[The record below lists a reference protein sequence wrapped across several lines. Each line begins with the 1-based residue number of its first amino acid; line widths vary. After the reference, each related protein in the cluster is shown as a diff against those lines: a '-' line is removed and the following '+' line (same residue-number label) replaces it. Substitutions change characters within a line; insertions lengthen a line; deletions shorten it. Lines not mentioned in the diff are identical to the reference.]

1 MKNMNLKRLA
11 LTLLAGTLLASP
23 ALAAYEDVGVGAR
36 ATGLGGAVT
45 AAADDVYAI
54 HHNPAGLA
62 TIDRPELGT
71 TYSRLLTG
79 LSDNSNLQNSF
90 IGYAHPLQ
98 GGRKGV
104 VGAAWNYYT
113 LDGLYR
119 ETSLYGS
126 YGRALWARDNPDK
139 FFGGASVKILTRSLG
154 GTSAAGSAIS
164 NTGSATGTP
173 DPVLQNASK
182 TNFDVDLGFLYR
194 VKPRWQ
200 VGAAIQHFLEPN
212 VGFAADDKL
221 GRNLKLGGAYK
232 SPFTTLSGDV
242 RFMKAPDGSTD
253 KIFAAAAEKW
263 LPTLLHGSFGVRGSL
278 SLGSRDYRQLGMGL
292 SYKINRM
299 QFDYGFA
306 LPIGGFTATSGSH
319 RIGITVRFGRPR
331 QAEAAL
337 GEAILEN
344 LRDLAAVG
352 TPEFR
357 YQLEDLALYKR
368 TAIDEF
374 LRQAKVDASNGRFAD
389 ADDKLGQALSLKPGD
404 KGLVESRERMGLVA
418 KAVPSVEGFATD
430 AAQAA
435 LYEGALDYIGGR
447 DKEALRK
454 LAYAESLNPSE
465 PRMEALMKAIE
476 EKGGLKR
483 EEALPEGAVAKAP
496 TLGAE
501 KVVGGTMA
509 LMEVAL
515 REKDY
520 NRVVTLAEQVLQLD
534 PANAMAYKRLGAAHY
549 AERRLPEALKALRS
563 AYKLERDPE
572 QRKQLKAYVD
582 ALTALTEKRAVETA
596 PKPVDAV
603 KPSAPA
609 PQDIERL
616 YEAGVDLYAQGRL
629 SEAAAAFKRILEL
642 EPDNVSARRALDR
655 VQSEILQGG
664 KR

>member
-1 MKNMNLKRLA
+1 MKTNNFSRVGLTVLA
-11 LTLLAGTLLASP
+11 MAWYSSP
-23 ALAAYEDVGVGAR
+23 AMAAFEDVGVGAR

-54 HHNPAGLA
+54 YHNPAGLA
-62 TIDRPELGT
+62 TVDRPELGT

-90 IGYAHPLQ
+90 IGYAHPLS

-126 YGRALWARDNPDK
+126 YGRALWARENPDR
-139 FFGGASVKILTRSLG
+139 FYGGASVKVLTRSLG

-164 NTGSATGTP
+164 NTGIATGTP
-173 DPVLQNASK
+173 DPVLQSASK
-182 TNFDVDLGFLYR
+182 TNFDVDLGFLYKVR
-194 VKPRWQ
+194 PRWQ
-200 VGAAIQHFLEPN
+200 VGALIQHFLEPN
-212 VGFAADDKL
+212 VGFSGEDKL
-221 GRNLKLGGAYK
+221 GRNLKVGGAYK
-232 SPFTTLSGDV
+232 TPFTTLSGDV
-242 RFMKAPDGSTD
+242 RLMKAPDGSTD

-263 LPTLLHGSFGVRGSL
+263 LPTLLHGTFGVRSSL
-278 SLGSRDYRQLGMGL
+278 SLGSRDYRSLGMGL
-292 SYKINRM
+292 SYKINRL

-306 LPIGGFTATSGSH
+306 LPLGGFTSGSGSH
-319 RIGITVRFGRPR
+319 RVGLTVRFGRPR
-331 QAEAAL
+331 QAEAAI

-344 LRDLAAVG
+344 LRDLATVG

-374 LRQAKVDASNGRFAD
+374 LRQAKLDASNGRFED
-389 ADDKLGQALSLKPGD
+389 AEGKLGQAVSLKPGD
-404 KGLVESRERMGLVA
+404 KALVA
-418 KAVPSVEGFATD
+418 SHGRMTALAKIVPAVSDFATD

-435 LYEGALDYIGGR
+435 LYEGALDFIAGR
-447 DKEALRK
+447 DKDALRK
-454 LAYAESLNPSE
+454 VAYAESLNPADTRLE
-465 PRMEALMKAIE
+465 PFMRVIE
-476 EKGGLKR
+476 EKAGLKR
-483 EEALPEGAVAKAP
+483 DDALPEAGTVKAP
-496 TLGAE
+496 TMGAE

-520 NRVVTLAEQVLQLD
+520 PRVVSLAEQVLQLD
-534 PANAMAYKRLGAAHY
+534 PSNSLAYKRLGAAYY
-549 AERRLPEALKALRS
+549 AQRKLPEALKAIRS

-582 ALTALTEKRAVETA
+582 ALSALVDRRKQDEA
-596 PKPVDAV
+596 PKPVEAV
-603 KPSAPA
+603 KTTAS

>member
-1 MKNMNLKRLA
+1 MKNTNSARLG
-11 LTLLAGTLLASP
+11 LTLLAAAWYAAP
-23 ALAAYEDVGVGAR
+23 AMAAYEDVGVGAR

-45 AAADDVYAI
+45 ATADDVYAI

-98 GGRKGV
+98 GGRNGV

-126 YGRALWARDNPDK
+126 YGRALWARDYPDR
-139 FFGGASVKILTRSLG
+139 FFGGASLKLLTRSLG

-164 NTGSATGTP
+164 NTGAATGTP

-182 TNFDVDLGFLYR
+182 TNLDVDLGFLYR

-200 VGAAIQHFLEPN
+200 LGAAIQHLLEPN
-212 VGFAADDKL
+212 VGFSDDDKL

-232 SPFTTLSGDV
+232 TPFTTLSGDL
-242 RFMKAPDGSTD
+242 RLMKAPDGSTD
-253 KIFAAAAEKW
+253 KIFAAAGEKW

-278 SLGSRDYRQLGMGL
+278 SMGSRDYRALGMGL
-292 SYKINRM
+292 SYKINRL
-299 QFDYGFA
+299 QFDYGFS
-306 LPIGGFTATSGSH
+306 LPLGGFNSTSGSH
-319 RIGITVRFGRPR
+319 RVGLTVRFGRPR

-344 LRDLAAVG
+344 LRDLAQAG

-374 LRQAKVDASNGRFAD
+374 LRQAKLDASSGRFAD

-404 KGLVESRERMGLVA
+404 KGLVESHERMSSLARIVP
-418 KAVPSVEGFATD
+418 AVNDFGVDS
-430 AAQAA
+430 AQAA
-435 LYEGALDYIGGR
+435 LYEGALDWIAGR

-454 LAYAESLNPSE
+454 VAYAESLNPNDARLE
-465 PRMEALMKAIE
+465 PLMKAIE
-476 EKGGLKR
+476 ERAGLKR
-483 EEALPEGAVAKAP
+483 EEALPAEQAAKAP

-520 NRVVTLAEQVLQLD
+520 NRVVSLAEQVLQLD
-534 PANAMAYKRLGAAHY
+534 PTNSLAYKRLGAAHY

-563 AYKLERDPE
+563 AFKLEKDPE

-582 ALTALTEKRAVETA
+582 ALSALVERRAEPA
-596 PKPVDAV
+596 PRPAEAAKPAG
-603 KPSAPA
+603 AA

-629 SEAAAAFKRILEL
+629 SEASAAFKRILEL

-664 KR
+664 KK

>member
-1 MKNMNLKRLA
+1 MNMKKVLRIG
-11 LTLLAGTLLASP
+11 LTLLA
-23 ALAAYEDVGVGAR
+23 AAWYPGGAMAAFEDVGVGAR

-62 TIDRPELGT
+62 TLDRPELGT

-126 YGRALWARDNPDK
+126 YGRALWARENPDRL
-139 FFGGASVKILTRSLG
+139 FGGASVKVLTRSLG
-154 GTSAAGSAIS
+154 GTSASGSAIS
-164 NTGSATGTP
+164 NTGIATGTP
-173 DPVLQNASK
+173 DPVLQSASR
-182 TNFDVDLGFLYR
+182 TNFDVDLGVLYR
-194 VKPRWQ
+194 VRPRWQ
-200 VGAAIQHFLEPN
+200 LGALVQHLMEPN
-212 VGFAADDKL
+212 VAFSGDTDAL

-232 SPFTTLSGDV
+232 TPFTTLSGDV
-242 RFMKAPDGSTD
+242 RLMKAPDGSTD

-263 LPTLLHGSFGVRGSL
+263 LPTLLHGTFGVRGSL
-278 SLGSRDYRQLGMGL
+278 ALGSRDYRSLGVGL
-292 SYKINRM
+292 SYKINRL

-306 LPIGGFTATSGSH
+306 LPMGGFTSVSGSH
-319 RIGITVRFGRPR
+319 RVGLTVRFGRPR
-331 QAEAAL
+331 QAEAAI

-344 LRDLAAVG
+344 LREFAQPG
-352 TPEFR
+352 TMEFR

-368 TAIDEF
+368 TAMDEF
-374 LRQAKVDASNGRFAD
+374 LRQARLDVSAGRFED
-389 ADDKLGQALSLKPGD
+389 AEGKLVQALSLKPGD
-404 KGLVESRERMGLVA
+404 KRLGESRARMGALA
-418 KAVPSVEGFATD
+418 KIVPSVTGFSTD

-435 LYEGALDYIGGR
+435 LYEGALDFVAGR

-454 LAYAESLNPSE
+454 VAYADSLSPADARLE
-465 PRMEALMKAIE
+465 PLMRLIE
-476 EKGGLKR
+476 ETSGLKR
-483 EEALPEGAVAKAP
+483 DAALPGERAASAP

-520 NRVVTLAEQVLQLD
+520 ERVVSLAEQVLQLD
-534 PANAMAYKRLGAAHY
+534 AANALAYKRLGAARY
-549 AERRLPEALKALRS
+549 AQRRLPEALKALRS

-572 QRKQLKAYVD
+572 QRKQLKSYVE
-582 ALTALTEKRAVETA
+582 ALAALVARRVQEA
-596 PKPVDAV
+596 
-603 KPSAPA
+603 A
-609 PQDIERL
+609 PQAARPATSPLDIERL

-629 SEAAAAFKRILEL
+629 PEAAAAFKRILEID
-642 EPDNVSARRALDR
+642 PDNVSARRALDR
-655 VQSEILQGG
+655 VQAEILQGG
-664 KR
+664 GK

>member
-1 MKNMNLKRLA
+1 MRPRLLAPAALA
-11 LTLLAGTLLASP
+11 LLTALTCASP
-23 ALAAYEDVGVGAR
+23 ARAAYEDVDPGAR
-36 ATGLGGAVT
+36 GTGLGGALT
-45 AAADDVYAI
+45 GAADDVYAI

-71 TYSRLLTG
+71 TYSRLLMG
-79 LSDNSNLQNSF
+79 LSDDSNLQNSF

-98 GGRKGV
+98 RGRQGV
-104 VGAAWNYYT
+104 VGAAWNYFT
-113 LDGLYR
+113 LGGLYR
-119 ETSLYGS
+119 ETRLYGS
-126 YGRALWARDNPDK
+126 YGRALFARDHPDRL
-139 FFGGASVKILTRSLG
+139 FGGASLKILNRAVG
-154 GTSAAGSAIS
+154 GSSVAGSAVS
-164 NTGSATGTP
+164 NTGVVTGTP
-173 DPVLQNASK
+173 DPVLQGASK
-182 TNFDVDLGFLYR
+182 TNFDIDLGVLWR
-194 VKPRWQ
+194 VRPRWQ
-200 VGAAIQHFLEPN
+200 VGALVQNLTEPD
-212 VGFAADDKL
+212 VGFAAEDRL

-232 SPFTTLSGDV
+232 TPFTTLSGDV
-242 RFMKAPDGSTD
+242 RFMTAPDGSTD
-253 KIFAAAAEKW
+253 KIFAVGAEKW
-263 LPTLLHGSFGVRGSL
+263 LPTLLHGTFGVRSSL
-278 SLGSRDYRQLGMGL
+278 GLGSRDYRQLGLGL
-292 SYKINRM
+292 SYKINRL

-306 LPIGGFTATSGSH
+306 LPLGGLTSTSGSH
-319 RIGITVRFGRPR
+319 RVGITVRFGRPR

-344 LRDLAAVG
+344 LRDLATVG

-374 LRQAKVDASNGRFAD
+374 LRQAKLDATNGRFSD
-389 ADDKLGQALSLKPGD
+389 AEDKLGQALSLKPGD
-404 KGLVESRERMGLVA
+404 KGLVESHARMSALAKLVP
-418 KAVPSVEGFATD
+418 AVKDFATD

-435 LYEGALDYIGGR
+435 LYEGALDFVAGR

-454 LAYAESLNPSE
+454 VAYAESLNPADERLE
-465 PRMEALMKAIE
+465 PLMRLIE
-476 EKGGLKR
+476 ERAGLKR
-483 EEALPEGAVAKAP
+483 AEALPAEQAAKAP

-520 NRVVTLAEQVLQLD
+520 NRVVSLADQVLQLD
-534 PANAMAYKRLGAAHY
+534 PSNALAYKRLGAAYY
-549 AERRLPEALKALRS
+549 AQRQLPEALKALRS

-582 ALTALTEKRAVETA
+582 ALAALTERRAVEAA
-596 PKPVDAV
+596 PKPVEA
-603 KPSAPA
+603 APKA
-609 PQDIERL
+609 AATPQDIERL

-655 VQSEILQGG
+655 VQSEMLQGG
-664 KR
+664 KK

>member
-1 MKNMNLKRLA
+1 MKTMNLSRAALTFLA
-11 LTLLAGTLLASP
+11 LAWPAGP

-36 ATGLGGAVT
+36 ATGLGGALT
-45 AAADDVYAI
+45 GAADDVYAI
-54 HHNPAGLA
+54 YHNPAGLA

-104 VGAAWNYYT
+104 VGGAWNYYT

-126 YGRALWARDNPDK
+126 YGRALWARDNPGK
-139 FFGGASVKILTRSLG
+139 YFGGASVKVLTRSLG

-164 NTGSATGTP
+164 NTGIATGTP

-182 TNFDVDLGFLYR
+182 TNFDVDLGFIYR

-200 VGAAIQHFLEPN
+200 LGAAVQHLLEPN
-212 VGFAADDKL
+212 VGFSAEDKL

-232 SPFTTLSGDV
+232 TPFTTLSGDV
-242 RFMKAPDGSTD
+242 RLMRAPDGSTD

-263 LPTLLHGSFGVRGSL
+263 LPTLLHGTFGVRGSL
-278 SLGSRDYRQLGMGL
+278 AMGSRDYRQLAMGL
-292 SYKINRM
+292 SYKINRL

-306 LPIGGFTATSGSH
+306 LPLGGFTSTSGSH
-319 RIGITVRFGRPR
+319 RVGLTVRFGRPR

-374 LRQAKVDASNGRFAD
+374 LRQAKLDASNGRFQD

-404 KGLVESRERMGLVA
+404 RTLVESHSRMGALA
-418 KAVPSVEGFATD
+418 KVVPVVKDFGVD

-435 LYEGALDYIGGR
+435 LYEGALDFIGGR
-447 DKEALRK
+447 DKDALRK
-454 LAYAESLNPSE
+454 VAYAESLNPADERLE
-465 PRMEALMKAIE
+465 PLMRLIE
-476 EKGGLKR
+476 EKAGLKR
-483 EEALPEGAVAKAP
+483 EDSLPVEQAAKAP

-520 NRVVTLAEQVLQLD
+520 NRVMTLAEQVLQLD
-534 PANAMAYKRLGAAHY
+534 PNNALAYKRLGAAHY

-582 ALTALTEKRAVETA
+582 ALAALVERRAVEAA
-596 PKPVDAV
+596 PRPAE
-603 KPSAPA
+603 PAPRSSAS

-655 VQSEILQGG
+655 VSSEILQGG
-664 KR
+664 KK

>member
-1 MKNMNLKRLA
+1 MKTMNLRRLG
-11 LTLLAGTLLASP
+11 LTLLAGAWYAVP
-23 ALAAYEDVGVGAR
+23 AMAAYEDVGVGAR

-104 VGAAWNYYT
+104 VGGAWNYYT

-126 YGRALWARDNPDK
+126 YGRALWARDNPGRW
-139 FFGGASVKILTRSLG
+139 FGGGSLKVLTRSLG
-154 GTSAAGSAIS
+154 GTSVAGSAIS
-164 NTGSATGTP
+164 NTGIATGTP
-173 DPVLQNASK
+173 DPVLQSASK
-182 TNFDVDLGFLYR
+182 TNFDVDLGLLYR

-200 VGAAIQHFLEPN
+200 LGAAVQHLLEPN
-212 VGFAADDKL
+212 VGFAAEDKL

-232 SPFTTLSGDV
+232 SPFTTLSADV
-242 RFMKAPDGSTD
+242 RLMKAPDGSTD
-253 KIFAAAAEKW
+253 KVFATAAEKW
-263 LPTLLHGSFGVRGSL
+263 LPTLLHGTFGVRGSL
-278 SLGSRDYRQLGMGL
+278 SLGSRDFRQLGAGL
-292 SYKINRM
+292 SYKINRL

-306 LPIGGFTATSGSH
+306 LPIGGFTSTSGSH
-319 RIGITVRFGRPR
+319 RVGLTVRFGRPR
-331 QAEAAL
+331 QAEAAI

-344 LRDLAAVG
+344 LSDLAAVG

-374 LRQAKVDASNGRFAD
+374 LRQAKLDASNGRFLD
-389 ADDKLGQALSLKPGD
+389 AEDKLGQALSLKPGD
-404 KGLVESRERMGLVA
+404 KRLAESHSRMGTLA
-418 KAVPSVEGFATD
+418 KVVPVVRDFATD

-435 LYEGALDYIGGR
+435 LYEGALDFVGGR

-454 LAYAESLNPSE
+454 VAYAESLNPADERLE
-465 PRMEALMKAIE
+465 PLMKAIE
-476 EKGGLKR
+476 EKAGIQR
-483 EEALPEGAVAKAP
+483 VDALPAEQTAKAP

-515 REKDY
+515 RDKDY
-520 NRVVTLAEQVLQLD
+520 NRVVSLAEQVLQLD
-534 PANAMAYKRLGAAHY
+534 PANALAYKRLGAAHY

-563 AYKLERDPE
+563 AYKLERDSE

-582 ALTALTEKRAVETA
+582 ALAALVERRAVEA
-596 PKPVDAV
+596 SPKPSQAAPR
-603 KPSAPA
+603 PSAT

-629 SEAAAAFKRILEL
+629 SEAAAAFKRILDL
-642 EPDNVSARRALDR
+642 EPENVSARRALDR
-655 VQSEILQGG
+655 VQSELLQGDG
-664 KR
+664 K